1 MEFLNGFMSAALD
14 NNIVFA
20 QLMGMVTMILIAR
33 RPQDAV
39 RFAGELGLVA
49 LVAGLIGSFFYAA
62 LLSAWGVPY
71 MAPLAYVVLGPGASF
86 AVLTLLSRGKSVDEY
101 RAAMSRAA
109 LYAASAAVMG
119 VSLTTAAG
127 VDAATATF
135 PWGLGTV
142 FGGAFGVFLAAALFG
157 TVYQRID
164 EHLVPRAMRGLPI
177 ALVTASLMALA
188 FSGVAGVAAGLF
200 A

>member
-1 MEFLNGFMSAALD
+1 MEFLNGFMTAAFD
-14 NNIVFA
+14 NNVVFA
-20 QLMGMVTMILIAR
+20 QLIGMVTMLLIAR

-49 LVAGLIGSFFYAA
+49 LVAGLIGSFFYAF
-62 LLSAWGVPY
+62 LLKAWGVPY
-71 MAPLAYVVLGPGASF
+71 MAPMAYVVLGPGAAY
-86 AVLTLLSRGKSVDEY
+86 AVLIALHAKEPAEDCRHAVV
-101 RAAMSRAA
+101 RAS

-119 VSLTTAAG
+119 VSVSTAAG

-135 PWGLGTV
+135 ASGLGTV
-142 FGGAFGVFLAAALFG
+142 FGAAFGVFLAAALFS
-157 TVYQRID
+157 TLYHRID
-164 EHLVPRAMRGLPI
+164 QRLVPKAMRGLPI